1 MLIILSKCNI
11 LLRRRYTARRYS
23 ECSGYAECRC
33 FDVWLYVE
41 CNYAESY
48 YIFITTST
56 AMLSVVMLSDFFTN
70 FCNPN
75 VMTMMRGFQLCVV
88 MLTVLIM
95 TLC

>member
-33 FDVWLYVE
+33 FDVWLYIE
-41 CNYAESY
+41 CNYAQSH
-48 YIFITTST
+48 YIFTTPST
-56 AMLSVVMLSDFFTN
+56 VMLSVVMLSDIILNVVTL
-70 FCNPN
+70 N